1 MKIIKILAIVL
12 ASMLVNQSVLA
23 GQVESDVRCFIDDV
37 DQKIKLEMRTYV
49 DGANGWAGG
58 AVRYGKDKD
67 AIPLV
72 WLSSKVIGKFE
83 GRFSTFET
91 VWLEV
96 AAGEVSGRYTTTTQ
110 GANVYGFEYTAH
122 QSNKTYKF
130 SETVER
136 NASADGCKW

>member
-12 ASMLVNQSVLA
+12 ASILVNQSVLA
-23 GQVESDVRCFIDDV
+23 GQVGSDVRCFIDDV

-58 AVRYGKDKD
+58 SVRYGKDKD

-72 WLSSKVIGKFE
+72 WLSSKIIGKFE

-91 VWLEV
+91 V
-96 AAGEVSGRYTTTTQ
+96 
-110 GANVYGFEYTAH
+110 
-122 QSNKTYKF
+122 
-130 SETVER
+130 
-136 NASADGCKW
+136 